1 VLFLKEIGM
10 RLSTRGRF
18 AINAMIDLALRER
31 HNPVPL
37 SELAL
42 RHGISLS
49 YLEQVFAKLR
59 QHGLVESTRGPGG
72 GYTLGFRGD
81 TISVADIVSAI
92 EDSGPGTPDHAEP
105 GTVSPG
111 DMTQALWDQLHS
123 ALMLH
128 MQTISLRSLAQEQRA
143 KGFQV
148 QERKTASKGILKK
161 PTTHMERPNAPNS
174 VFALGQW
181 APVRA

>member
-1 VLFLKEIGM
+1 M

-18 AINAMIDLALRER
+18 AINAMIDLALRQR
-31 HNPVPL
+31 HCPVPL

-81 TISVADIVSAI
+81 AISVADIVTAI
-92 EDSGPGTPDHAEP
+92 EGGAPNPQDDDASGTGGAT
-105 GTVSPG
+105 
-111 DMTQALWDQLHS
+111 DMTQALWDQLHT
-123 ALMLH
+123 ALMAH
-128 MQTISLRSLAQEQRA
+128 MQTISLRSLALEQRA
-143 KGFQV
+143 KGFAV
-148 QERKTASKGILKK
+148 QERKASKKGVLKNPAAK
-161 PTTHMERPNAPNS
+161 LERPSAPNS
-174 VFALGQW
+174 VFALGHW
-181 APVRA
+181 LPGRA

>member
-1 VLFLKEIGM
+1 M

-81 TISVADIVSAI
+81 AISVADIVSAI
-92 EDSGPGTPDHAEP
+92 EDS
-105 GTVSPG
+105 SPG
-111 DMTQALWDQLHS
+111 APENSDAGTGGPSDMTQALWDQLHS
-123 ALMLH
+123 SLMLH

-148 QERKTASKGILKK
+148 QERKVANKGVLKK
-161 PTTHMERPNAPNS
+161 PRANFELPSAPNS

-181 APVRA
+181 VPTRT

>member
-1 VLFLKEIGM
+1 M

-31 HNPVPL
+31 HSPVPL

-81 TISVADIVSAI
+81 AISVADIVCAI
-92 EDSGPGTPDHAEP
+92 EDS
-105 GTVSPG
+105 SPG
-111 DMTQALWDQLHS
+111 APENGEAGTGGPTDMTQGLWDQLHS

-148 QERKTASKGILKK
+148 KERKVANKGILKK
-161 PTTHMERPNAPNS
+161 PVASVKLPSAPNS

-181 APVRA
+181 LPTKI

>member
-1 VLFLKEIGM
+1 M

-18 AINAMIDLALRER
+18 AINAMIDLALRQR
-31 HNPVPL
+31 HSPVPL

-81 TISVADIVSAI
+81 TISVADIVTAI
-92 EDSGPGTPDHAEP
+92 EGGAPGPQEDDAPAG
-105 GTVSPG
+105 SPT
-111 DMTQALWDQLHS
+111 DMTQALWEQLHT
-123 ALMLH
+123 ALMAH
-128 MQTISLRSLAQEQRA
+128 MQTISLRSLALEQRA
-143 KGFQV
+143 KGFAV
-148 QERKTASKGILKK
+148 QERKVSKKGILKK
-161 PTTHMERPNAPNS
+161 PVGTLDRPSAPNS

-181 APVRA
+181 LPGRA

>member
-1 VLFLKEIGM
+1 M

-18 AINAMIDLALRER
+18 AINAMIDLALRR
-31 HNPVPL
+31 AHCPVPL
-37 SELAL
+37 SDLAL

-81 TISVADIVSAI
+81 AISVADIVTAI
-92 EDSGPGTPDHAEP
+92 EGGAPSLQADAGEGADSP
-105 GTVSPG
+105 S
-111 DMTQALWDQLHS
+111 DMTQALWEQLHT
-123 ALMLH
+123 ALMAH
-128 MQTISLRSLAQEQRA
+128 MQTISLRTLALEQRA
-143 KGFQV
+143 KGFAV
-148 QERKTASKGILKK
+148 QERKSSKKGILKK
-161 PTTHMERPNAPNS
+161 PTPSLVRPSAPNS

-181 APVRA
+181 LPRASV

>member
-1 VLFLKEIGM
+1 M

-18 AINAMIDLALRER
+18 AINAMIDLALRQR
-31 HNPVPL
+31 HSPVPL

-81 TISVADIVSAI
+81 TISVADIVTAI
-92 EDSGPGTPDHAEP
+92 EGSAPGLQEDEASTGGPT
-105 GTVSPG
+105 
-111 DMTQALWDQLHS
+111 DMTQALWEQLHT
-123 ALMLH
+123 ALMAH
-128 MQTISLRSLAQEQRA
+128 MQTISLRSLALEQRA
-143 KGFQV
+143 KGFAV
-148 QERKTASKGILKK
+148 QERKASKKGILKK
-161 PTTHMERPNAPNS
+161 PAASLDHPSAPNS

-181 APVRA
+181 LPGRA